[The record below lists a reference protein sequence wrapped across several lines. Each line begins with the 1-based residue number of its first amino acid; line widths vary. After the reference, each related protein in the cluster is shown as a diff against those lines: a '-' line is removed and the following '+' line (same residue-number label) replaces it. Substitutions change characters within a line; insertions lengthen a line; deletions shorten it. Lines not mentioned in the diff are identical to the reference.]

1 MQAVSDSLRS
11 EQTSTRQKLGLLA
24 RREERAAYLFLLPWL
39 IGLVVFVI
47 GPIVA
52 SLFISLTDWNL
63 LNPPRWVGFSNYEKM
78 LSDRDFYNSLG
89 VTLKYVAISV
99 PLYMV
104 TGLGMALLLNQKL
117 RGMYVF
123 RTILFMPSVIAGT
136 AVAVLWSILLN
147 PDLGVVNQILQ
158 SIGVSDPPRWLA
170 SRDWAVPAVVLMGL
184 WGIGGGVIIYL
195 AGLQNI
201 PPHLYEA
208 AMIDGANPI
217 QKFRFVTLPMLTPTL
232 FFQLITGLVAA
243 FQVFDVAYVLSG
255 RGARAG
261 SLQFYLLNV
270 YDEGFRSSRFGYAS
284 ALAWVLVI
292 LAAISI
298 LITFRTS
305 ERWVYYEGD
314 SEKA

>member
-1 MQAVSDSLRS
+1 MQAVRGSLKQ
-11 EQTSTRQKLGLLA
+11 EKGIGGQKLGILA
-24 RREERAAYLFLLPWL
+24 LREERIAYLFLLPWL
-39 IGLVVFVI
+39 IGLLVFVI

-52 SLFISLTDWNL
+52 SLFISMTNWNL
-63 LNPPRWVGFSNYEKM
+63 MNPPQWVGFKNYEDM
-78 LSDRDFYNSLG
+78 FSDRDFYNSLG
-89 VTLKYVAISV
+89 VTLRYVALSV
-99 PLYMV
+99 PIYMV
-104 TGLGMALLLNQKL
+104 TGLVLALLLNQKI
-117 RGMYVF
+117 RGMYIF

-147 PDLGVVNQILQ
+147 PDVGVVNQLLM
-158 SIGVSDPPRWLA
+158 SIGISDPPRWLS

-208 AMIDGANPI
+208 ATIDGAGPLA
-217 QKFRFVTLPMLTPTL
+217 KFRFVTLPMLTPTL
-232 FFQLITGLVAA
+232 FFQLITGLVGA

-255 RGARAG
+255 RGARPGA
-261 SLQFYLLNV
+261 LQFFLLNV

-292 LAAISI
+292 LAAVVII
-298 LITFRTS
+298 ITFRTS
-305 ERWVYYEGD
+305 ERWVYYENE